1 MSGGFSA
8 AFRSITEL
16 IIVFLS
22 TPIDRRQKIK
32 DTGLEV
38 PGQTAPNRIFLQF
51 AFNVGKYEISALF
64 VFSSHTLSSESNL
77 KTVTLFMWV
86 LCYNSFETRAEDR
99 EPKRDIHILNCT
111 LLDVDRNTV
120 NPFNIAFNNA

>member
-1 MSGGFSA
+1 M
-8 AFRSITEL
+8 
-16 IIVFLS
+16 
-22 TPIDRRQKIK
+22 
-32 DTGLEV
+32 
-38 PGQTAPNRIFLQF
+38 
-51 AFNVGKYEISALF
+51 
-64 VFSSHTLSSESNL
+64 FSSHTLSSESNL

-120 NPFNIAFNNA
+120 NPFNVAFNNA